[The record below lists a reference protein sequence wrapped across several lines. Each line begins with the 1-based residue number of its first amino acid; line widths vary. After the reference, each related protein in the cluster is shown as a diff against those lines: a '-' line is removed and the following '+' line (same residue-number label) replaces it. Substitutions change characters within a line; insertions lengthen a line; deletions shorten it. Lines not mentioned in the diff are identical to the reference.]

1 MSSER
6 ENIPLPDP
14 PPQAGEGERERRA
27 ASIQSMP
34 SRLHALRQ
42 MWRDGRL
49 TVIVL
54 FLPPALVL
62 FTLFVIWPIFN
73 AANLSFYRWSGYG
86 AVNDYVGF
94 RNYSILLSNA
104 VFHQSLLNSIK
115 LVLASLFLQ
124 LPLALVLALMIYK
137 KTSINTAFRLIF
149 FAPYILAEIA
159 TGLIWSFIFDGD
171 YGVSAQ
177 VAAALGTEPV
187 YILADKRFAF
197 LAIITVIVWKY
208 FGYHM
213 MIFIAALQA
222 VPAELLEAAEIDGA
236 NAWQIVRHVKV
247 PLIWHAIRLSI
258 FFAIVGALQVFDII
272 VPLTNGGPSN
282 LTHSIVSYLYNFGL
296 ARLNVGYG
304 SAVGVVLFVLCVATA
319 FSYKSLVMDKGV
331 DP

>member
-1 MSSER
+1 
-6 ENIPLPDP
+6 
-14 PPQAGEGERERRA
+14 
-27 ASIQSMP
+27 
-34 SRLHALRQ
+34 

-49 TVIVL
+49 TALVL

-62 FTLFVIWPIFN
+62 FTLFVIWPMLN
-73 AANLSFYRWSGYG
+73 AAHLSFYRWSGYG
-86 AVNDYVGF
+86 AVNNYVGL
-94 RNYSILLSNA
+94 RNYAILLSNS
-104 VFHQSLLNSIK
+104 VFHQSLLNSFK
-115 LVLASLFLQ
+115 LVLASIFLQ
-124 LPLALVLALMIYK
+124 LPLALALALMIYK

-171 YGVSAQ
+171 YGISAQ

-197 LAIITVIVWKY
+197 LAIVTVWKY

-222 VPAELLEAAEIDGA
+222 VPADLVEAAEIDGA
-236 NAWQIVRHVKV
+236 KGWQIVWYVKV

-282 LTHSIVSYLYNFGL
+282 LTHSIVSYLYNFG
-296 ARLNVGYG
+296 
-304 SAVGVVLFVLCVATA
+304 TA
-319 FSYKSLVMDKGV
+319 FSYKRLVMDKGV

>member
-1 MSSER
+1 
-6 ENIPLPDP
+6 
-14 PPQAGEGERERRA
+14 
-27 ASIQSMP
+27 
-34 SRLHALRQ
+34 

-49 TVIVL
+49 PVLVL

-73 AANLSFYRWSGYG
+73 AAHLSLFRWSGYG
-86 AVNDYVGF
+86 AVTNYVGT
-94 RNYSILLSNA
+94 RNYEILLSNA
-104 VFHQSLLNSIK
+104 VFHQSLLNSFK
-115 LVLASLFLQ
+115 LVAASLLLQ
-124 LPLALVLALMIYK
+124 LPLALAMALLIYK

-171 YGVSAQ
+171 YGMSAQ

-213 MIFIAALQA
+213 MIYIAALQA
-222 VPAELLEAAEIDGA
+222 VPNELIEAAEIDGA
-236 NAWQIVRHVKV
+236 RPWQIVWHVKL
-247 PLIWHAIRLSI
+247 PLIAHAIRLSI

-272 VPLTNGGPSN
+272 IPLTNGGPSN
-282 LTHSIVSYLYNFGL
+282 LTHSIVSYLYTFGL

-319 FSYKSLVMDKGV
+319 FSYKRLVMDPGAE
-331 DP
+331 

>member
-1 MSSER
+1 
-6 ENIPLPDP
+6 
-14 PPQAGEGERERRA
+14 
-27 ASIQSMP
+27 
-34 SRLHALRQ
+34 

-49 TVIVL
+49 TALVL

-62 FTLFVIWPIFN
+62 FTLFVIWPMLN
-73 AANLSFYRWSGYG
+73 AAHLSFYRWSGYG
-86 AVNDYVGF
+86 AVNNYVGL
-94 RNYSILLSNA
+94 RNYAILLSNS
-104 VFHQSLLNSIK
+104 VFHQSLLNSFK
-115 LVLASLFLQ
+115 LVLASIFLQ
-124 LPLALVLALMIYK
+124 LPLALALALMIYK

-171 YGVSAQ
+171 YGISAQ

-197 LAIITVIVWKY
+197 LAIVTVIVWKY

-222 VPAELLEAAEIDGA
+222 VPADLVEAAEIDGA
-236 NAWQIVRHVKV
+236 KGWQIVWYVKV

-319 FSYKSLVMDKGV
+319 FSYKRLVMDKGV